1 MLAALGVASEAE
13 AEGAEGVAVDGV
25 QRTASATTIPS
36 AWSDSR
42 TPWSAPG
49 LKANVPSDCQPPPLV
64 RWSTLTDVDPAACV
78 TTYVALLARFGPLV
92 QRADTSYV
100 PATADA
106 GSGQV
111 TVPEPSPA
119 DR

>member
-1 MLAALGVASEAE
+1 MKTAILLLLLAAIVCAIP
-13 AEGAEGVAVDGV
+13 GAAAQEK
-25 QRTASATTIPS
+25 
-36 AWSDSR
+36 
-42 TPWSAPG
+42 TPIRVGIIG
-49 LKANVPSDCQPPPLV
+49 L
-64 RWSTLTDVDPAACV
+64 
-78 TTYVALLARFGPLV
+78 
-92 QRADTSYV
+92 DTSHV